1 MEKPYLEIHT
11 PTGHSQVTVDKPI
24 SIGRHPTNLVV
35 LSDGMS
41 SRQHC
46 VVEREGDR
54 FRVRDL
60 NSSNGTRL
68 NGQIIRTATLAHG
81 DVITIGKTMIR
92 LVIPGADEAGQV
104 SSANGN
110 GEDLETL
117 TAEDV
122 VDDGLSG
129 PTLAPATLSG
139 QALSADVDFEQS
151 LEELAESL
159 PDHNFGEHDIALI
172 NSRGQLIHE
181 AGKPHAAGHRREAVD
196 IFRLVMLVCFRS
208 RTTDIHIEP
217 RQDCYQTRLRI
228 DGTMVDVARLP
239 TQVGHRLATL
249 VKVLSD
255 IDISQRNAIQEGHF
269 ASRVPGG
276 GKTGGS
282 HRRVDYRVSFA
293 PAVYGQKLVIRI
305 LDAANAPL
313 RATDLNMPRWM
324 LDELGNA
331 VRADAGMILV
341 AGPTGSGKTTSL
353 YSLVRS
359 IEVNRRNV
367 VTIED
372 PVEIQLEGVTQI
384 PVNEEEG
391 KSFSALLRSVL
402 RQDPDV
408 ILVGEVRDSETARIA
423 MQAAI
428 TGHLVFSTIH
438 TKDTIGTIFRLL
450 DLGVEPYLIA
460 QGLHLALAQRLVRQL
475 CKYCKKPVKP
485 TQEQREAMGPA
496 GEKVEK
502 IFVPVGCMRCLGT
515 GFAGRRAF
523 FELLRTTDELRDVI
537 IRSPNM
543 QEIQAALAKTQFVKL
558 SQSGYEL
565 VAEGAVAFQEIDKAV
580 GR

>member
-1 MEKPYLEIHT
+1 METPFLEIHT
-11 PTGHSQVTVDKPI
+11 PTGHSQVKLEKPVT
-24 SIGRHPTNLVV
+24 IGRHPSNAVV
-35 LSDGMS
+35 LTDTMS

-46 VVEREGDR
+46 VVEKEGDR

-92 LVIPGADEAGQV
+92 LVIPGADENGQV
-104 SSANGN
+104 NGN
-110 GEDLETL
+110 GEELETL

-122 VDDGLSG
+122 VDDGISG
-129 PTLAPATLSG
+129 PNLAPMTLGGG
-139 QALSADVDFEQS
+139 QALSADVDFEQA

-159 PDHNFGEHDIALI
+159 PDHAFGEHDIALI

-181 AGKPHAAGHRREAVD
+181 AGKPKPQGQRREAVD
-196 IFRLVMLVCFRS
+196 IFRLIMLVCFRS

-217 RQDCYQTRLRI
+217 RQDCYQARLRI

-276 GKTGGS
+276 GKTGMA

-408 ILVGEVRDSETARIA
+408 ILVGEVRDAETARIA

-438 TKDTIGTIFRLL
+438 TKDTVGTIFRLL

-475 CKYCKKPVKP
+475 CRYCKKPMKP
-485 TQEQREAMGPA
+485 TQEQRDAMGPA
-496 GEKVEK
+496 GEKCEK

-543 QEIQAALAKTQFVKL
+543 QDIQAALAKTQFVKL
-558 SQSGYEL
+558 AQSGYDL